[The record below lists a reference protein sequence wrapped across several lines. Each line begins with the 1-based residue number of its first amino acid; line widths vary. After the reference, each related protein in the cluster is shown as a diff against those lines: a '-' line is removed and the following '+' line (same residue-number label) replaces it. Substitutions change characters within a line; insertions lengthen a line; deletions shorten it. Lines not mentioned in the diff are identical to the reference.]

1 MDSNDFH
8 LAYDSMDVDEEP
20 PILDHSSGSREI
32 VRVSETVQALYKV
45 VRCGNVAFSSGNVKD
60 AYTVLHEALRLFKH
74 FHNEKSIGVVN
85 NNLGNVMLI
94 MYRTMENFHMQ
105 RLNGKAKADIIR
117 EGITFYQQAI
127 ELGEKEY
134 DDIQGENS
142 APLKCLEFLQHL
154 SNRYFNR
161 GVFLLTVKD
170 CHSQPDEIEQLGL
183 RDIEIARDLDQ
194 EIADSGEEAGWTRME
209 CIEKFLNIVEIR
221 SRGYLLL
228 LELGYPDDWE
238 VDELLDDAFRMLK
251 KEINDDCS
259 ALFDTVTVVGRLQRI
274 EAELIQYKLLKGAW
288 KEAAQIGIRML
299 MEDEYI
305 SLEAQSW
312 AQESLS
318 MYVPVMEVDPG
329 TRRELK
335 EGLSVFQ
342 NDLQSAIKAMEE
354 TLAPTRSEKLYTLS
368 DRRKSDMK
376 VASELFQMSSA
387 REFRRGYVSMEEL

>member
-238 VDELLDDAFRMLK
+238 VDELLDDSFRMLK
-251 KEINDDCS
+251 EEINDDS
-259 ALFDTVTVVGRLQRI
+259 SPLFDSVTVVGRLQRI

>member
-1 MDSNDFH
+1 M
-8 LAYDSMDVDEEP
+8 
-20 PILDHSSGSREI
+20 
-32 VRVSETVQALYKV
+32 
-45 VRCGNVAFSSGNVKD
+45 
-60 AYTVLHEALRLFKH
+60 
-74 FHNEKSIGVVN
+74 
-85 NNLGNVMLI
+85 
-94 MYRTMENFHMQ
+94 
-105 RLNGKAKADIIR
+105 
-117 EGITFYQQAI
+117 
-127 ELGEKEY
+127 
-134 DDIQGENS
+134 
-142 APLKCLEFLQHL
+142 
-154 SNRYFNR
+154 
-161 GVFLLTVKD
+161 LTVKKG
-170 CHSQPDEIEQLGL
+170 HSQPDEIEQLGL

-238 VDELLDDAFRMLK
+238 VDELLDDSFRMLK
-251 KEINDDCS
+251 EEINDDS
-259 ALFDTVTVVGRLQRI
+259 SPLFESVTVAGRLQRL

-305 SLEAQSW
+305 SLEAQSC